1 MITKDDAKAVSETY
15 EALET
20 PPTPTNKWFE
30 EIAEKA
36 TADEID
42 S

>member
-1 MITKDDAKAVSETY
+1 MITIDDAKAVSETY

-20 PPTPTNKWFE
+20 PPPSTNKWFE

-36 TADEID
+36 TVDEID

>member
-1 MITKDDAKAVSETY
+1 MIIKDDAKAVSETY

-20 PPTPTNKWFE
+20 PTPSTNKWFE

-36 TADEID
+36 TVDEID